1 MLLAIKKLPE
11 VNKKSPLTAH
21 LHAGRL
27 FAPNYHPDYAE
38 KVAQGQFK
46 RKKGYCNDICDTQ
59 KVYAAEF
66 FRIMK

>member
-1 MLLAIKKLPE
+1 

-38 KVAQGQFK
+38 KVKDSSRERKDIVMISAIPK
-46 RKKGYCNDICDTQ
+46 RVMQLNFS
-59 KVYAAEF
+59 E
-66 FRIMK
+66 